1 MDQYELSPQGQ
12 LLLELY
18 AEMASEGYERASG
31 EKVNVAF
38 SDFEIRKF
46 RNVVKP
52 FISNNHV
59 RSILD
64 FGSGGSDWHAKGFE
78 PETGQS
84 AMEFF
89 ALESVSNYEPARA
102 RDEVQR
108 ADCVTC
114 IDVLEHIFITDVSKI
129 LTEIFENATRC
140 VVLNIACYPAAALL
154 PNGENAHITVR
165 HPHWWKG
172 MVDAVATKFPDIETL
187 LICSETYMS
196 GVIFDTWRSSSWHE
210 SPDFLI
216 APENWTE
223 FGKQA

>member
-64 FGSGGSDWHAKGFE
+64 FGSGGSD
-78 PETGQS
+78 
-84 AMEFF
+84 
-89 ALESVSNYEPARA
+89 
-102 RDEVQR
+102 
-108 ADCVTC
+108 
-114 IDVLEHIFITDVSKI
+114 
-129 LTEIFENATRC
+129 
-140 VVLNIACYPAAALL
+140 
-154 PNGENAHITVR
+154 
-165 HPHWWKG
+165 
-172 MVDAVATKFPDIETL
+172 
-187 LICSETYMS
+187 
-196 GVIFDTWRSSSWHE
+196 
-210 SPDFLI
+210 
-216 APENWTE
+216 
-223 FGKQA
+223 

>member
-1 MDQYELSPQGQ
+1 MCD
-12 LLLELY
+12 
-18 AEMASEGYERASG
+18 
-31 EKVNVAF
+31 
-38 SDFEIRKF
+38 
-46 RNVVKP
+46 
-52 FISNNHV
+52 
-59 RSILD
+59 
-64 FGSGGSDWHAKGFE
+64 
-78 PETGQS
+78 
-84 AMEFF
+84 
-89 ALESVSNYEPARA
+89 
-102 RDEVQR
+102 
-108 ADCVTC
+108 
-114 IDVLEHIFITDVSKI
+114 IFNVSKI

-172 MVDAVATKFPDIETL
+172 MVDAVATKFPDIETF